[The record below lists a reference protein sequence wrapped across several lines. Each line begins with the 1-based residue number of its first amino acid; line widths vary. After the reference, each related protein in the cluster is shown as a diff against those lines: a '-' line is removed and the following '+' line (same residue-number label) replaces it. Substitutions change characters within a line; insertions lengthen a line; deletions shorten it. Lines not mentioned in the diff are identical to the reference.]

1 MVIAMM
7 PLRIK
12 ALIYTFRHLIINMRD
27 GRFNSKVFRKRRSS
41 CRTHPKRINGIAK
54 SIGNSGTTSTMASRI
69 FLEFGGRG
77 FATEDDEAEVFGLG
91 LLVYVVAD
99 FLVDDGLGAD
109 F

>member
-1 MVIAMM
+1 MAIVTM

-27 GRFNSKVFRKRRSS
+27 RRLNSKVFRKSRSS

-54 SIGNSGTTSTMASRI
+54 SIGKFRDNFHDSLAD

-77 FATEDDEAEVFGLG
+77 FAAEDDEAEVFGLG
-91 LLVYVVAD
+91 LHVSVVAD
-99 FLVDDGLGAD
+99 FLVDEGLSAD